1 MATNP
6 QYPEPRGPRRV
17 PERPELKTLKK
28 GKIPWVLIAIIVA
41 AAILAGLIWWLPQT
55 PQRQTP
61 PAAAQVPQQPTANQI
76 QLTNLAVQH
85 APVGAAF
92 YLSGILHNQG
102 NTEISGVQVE
112 ATFLGVNGAHLET
125 QTRPMVGFTGP
136 NENQAQN
143 FAQSPIL
150 PNQSRPFRI
159 YFDHYPSGW
168 NQQIPEL
175 KITTVTAAPSKPQPP
190 NPPSPRV
197 G

>member
-1 MATNP
+1 
-6 QYPEPRGPRRV
+6 V